1 MDKELKMCIKSLKE
15 NSLLGYSTSRASL
28 LTYPI
33 TPVND
38 LNMSRIYNLINEVK
52 EITCEMLEEQPK
64 IINYP
69 VTEHCFDR
77 IEINHDDFVNFKNH
91 LESEEVFENPKLIHL
106 FEDYFE

>member
-1 MDKELKMCIKSLKE
+1 
-15 NSLLGYSTSRASL
+15 
-28 LTYPI
+28 
-33 TPVND
+33 VND